1 MDSILDYFGS
11 SIDDIVSILVSEMAL
26 NIQVTLAPNSNVKID
41 SSSRIRIRL
50 EINAYCHIRNI
61 FYSPMDVNMIFE
73 IVNDLTQLLH
83 MDNTGEQ
90 DNITYQ

>member
-41 SSSRIRIRL
+41 SSSSIRIRL
-50 EINAYCHIRNI
+50 EIYAYCHNQEYFLFTDGSQYDI
-61 FYSPMDVNMIFE
+61 
-73 IVNDLTQLLH
+73 
-83 MDNTGEQ
+83 
-90 DNITYQ
+90 